1 MVAQDAGKLH
11 RGCGIMRDER
21 EDNRIE
27 VWALPLLAAGTVIH
41 YQLCL

>member
-27 VWALPLLAAGTVIH
+27 VWAPPL
-41 YQLCL
+41 